1 MIRSFL
7 VYYIYL
13 STCYI
18 LDGAGL
24 LNAGTRSQQR
34 LNFFFFANYGPYE
47 GVTGVLWSLGVEK
60 QFYMVWPVA
69 FTLLRF
75 FLKKS

>member
-1 MIRSFL
+1 
-7 VYYIYL
+7 
-13 STCYI
+13 
-18 LDGAGL
+18 